1 MRHDFA
7 QTVLRK
13 VRSDYQLIA
22 QDYSASRSNIW
33 PEFHDFLTRVKPGD
47 KVLDIG
53 CGNGR
58 LTKIFEGVKVDYT
71 GLDVSSRI
79 LEQGQQL
86 FPQYH
91 FAQGDIL
98 NIPFP
103 KQTFDC
109 VFCVAVLH
117 HIPSKELRRLAVS
130 NMHDVL
136 KPGGWLLINVWNL
149 WRQPHIGRIRRNNW
163 KHFFGMSPYDRNDI
177 LVPWR
182 SSGVEQYYHAFT
194 ERELKSLLQRNGFR
208 IEHAWSSRGTAAPV
222 AKQSDNI
229 VVIAQRI

>member
-1 MRHDFA
+1 M
-7 QTVLRK
+7 LRK

-22 QDYSASRSNIW
+22 QDFSDSRQDVW
-33 PEFHDFLTRVKPGD
+33 PEFHDFQKRVRPGD
-47 KVLDIG
+47 KVLDVG

-71 GLDVSSRI
+71 GLDVSTR
-79 LEQGQQL
+79 LLDEGRKL

-91 FAQGDIL
+91 FVQGDIL
-98 NIPFP
+98 KLPFP
-103 KQTFDC
+103 EQTFDC

-117 HIPSKELRRLAVS
+117 QIPSAELRRLAVS
-130 NMHDVL
+130 NMHHVL

-149 WRQPHIGRIRRNNW
+149 WRQPHLGRIRRNNW
-163 KHFFGMSPYDRNDI
+163 KRFFGLTPYDINDI

-182 SSGVEQYYHAFT
+182 RSGVEQYYHAFT
-194 ERELKSLLQRNGFR
+194 EGELKRLLEHNGFR
-208 IEHAWSSRGTAAPV
+208 IEHVWQSRGRNAPA